1 MLKMNKETENQIKFK
16 KSIKKHPLATLAAFM
31 LGSIMLLVF
40 GILTYAEIINWNSRT
55 TTLFAKTGLILGLAG
70 VCVISQRF
78 YIYFTDRARFFRERE
93 EAEKK
98 YKLNK

>member
-70 VCVISQRF
+70 VCNKSTVLHLF
-78 YIYFTDRARFFRERE
+78 YR
-93 EAEKK
+93 
-98 YKLNK
+98 